1 MSCVT
6 CKFTTAGFSTTN
18 RGPGEEESVSTHGST
33 YVLRHLRRKL
43 QRWRSMPP
51 RYALRTFRLSYVRRA
66 HDARPALPEL
76 QSAIHRR
83 KS

>member
-1 MSCVT
+1 MT
-6 CKFTTAGFSTTN
+6 
-18 RGPGEEESVSTHGST
+18 RGEEESVSTGTHGST
-33 YVLRHLRRKL
+33 NVLRHLRRKL

-51 RYALRTFRLSYVRRA
+51 RYALRAFRLSYVRRA

-76 QSAIHRR
+76 QDAIHRR